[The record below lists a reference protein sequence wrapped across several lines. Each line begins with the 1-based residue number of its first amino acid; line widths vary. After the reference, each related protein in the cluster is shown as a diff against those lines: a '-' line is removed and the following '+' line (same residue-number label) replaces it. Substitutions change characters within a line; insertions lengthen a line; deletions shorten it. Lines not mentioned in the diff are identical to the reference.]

1 MSPNLL
7 IGIVITVCIAIYV
20 TFYLVGMK
28 RGQVKPV
35 LATWLFL
42 SFATILSFIMDFRQT
57 GISGIASNLFNVV
70 DMVAVFG
77 IFVLILFRKDT
88 RRTFNMFEKVC
99 LGTVLVIFIGW
110 LMSGQNIAAHLAIQG
125 ILVVAYL
132 PMLVHL
138 WKAKINT
145 ESLGTWSFDCL
156 ASAFGLIIPLMTH
169 DFLPTVYGIRSMLST
184 LAVIALILRLKY
196 KANQSLLK

>member
-1 MSPNLL
+1 MSFNLL
-7 IGIVITVCIAIYV
+7 IEILIILCIAIYV
-20 TFYLVGMK
+20 SFYLVGMK
-28 RGQVKPV
+28 RGKVKPV

-42 SFATILSFIMDFRQT
+42 SFATILSFIMDYRET

-77 IFVLILFRKDT
+77 VFVLILFRKDT
-88 RRTFNMFEKVC
+88 RRTFNKFEKIC
-99 LGTVLVIFIGW
+99 LGTVLIIFVGW
-110 LMSGQNIAAHLAIQG
+110 LLSGQNIAAHLAIQG

-138 WKAKINT
+138 WKAEVNT

-156 ASAFGLIIPLMTH
+156 ASTFGLIIPVMMH
-169 DFLPTVYGIRSMLST
+169 DFLPTVYGIRSVIST
-184 LAVIALILRLKY
+184 LAVIILILRLKY
-196 KANQSLLK
+196 KNKITT